1 MSCIL
6 VVEDDRMLRV
16 MLVEMLAAEG
26 YEVMAAPDGL
36 EALDLMEQ
44 RCPDLIL
51 ADIMMPRMDGFAF
64 YNAVQG
70 RSEWVLIPFIFL
82 TAKSDQEDILAGK
95 ALGVEDYLTKP
106 FTDEELFV
114 ALDARLK
121 RARAIREAS
130 NVELDRLKQQI
141 INILGHELRTPLTY
155 IAGYTSLAMSEAT
168 EAPNLTHKQFRE
180 LLQGIKVGSDR
191 LQRLVEDF
199 MLIFDLDS
207 GTVAANFEMMADY
220 YPDLGALIA
229 HTVLSYEPQAAE
241 RNVILEV
248 DVPQELPSVMLY
260 EEYFVNALGRL
271 VSNAIKFSR
280 NREAGS
286 RVAISAKATD
296 GWVEIAVADN
306 GIGIAPDQVDKLF
319 ASFRQL
325 NRERMEQQG
334 LGLGLYIAQK
344 IIRMHK
350 GDIEIQSELDVG
362 STFTVRLP
370 CK

>member
-82 TAKSDQEDILAGK
+82 TAKSDREDILAGK

-106 FTDEELFV
+106 FTDEDLFV

-141 INILGHELRTPLTY
+141 VNIVDHELRD
-155 IAGYTSLAMSEAT
+155 E
-168 EAPNLTHKQFRE
+168 
-180 LLQGIKVGSDR
+180 
-191 LQRLVEDF
+191 
-199 MLIFDLDS
+199 
-207 GTVAANFEMMADY
+207 
-220 YPDLGALIA
+220 
-229 HTVLSYEPQAAE
+229 
-241 RNVILEV
+241 
-248 DVPQELPSVMLY
+248 
-260 EEYFVNALGRL
+260 
-271 VSNAIKFSR
+271 
-280 NREAGS
+280 
-286 RVAISAKATD
+286 
-296 GWVEIAVADN
+296 
-306 GIGIAPDQVDKLF
+306 
-319 ASFRQL
+319 
-325 NRERMEQQG
+325 
-334 LGLGLYIAQK
+334 
-344 IIRMHK
+344 
-350 GDIEIQSELDVG
+350 
-362 STFTVRLP
+362 
-370 CK
+370 